1 MAQGSVTRDTRQIA
15 EDFVKVWDA
24 SSPAGLAE
32 RAYAPDYVEHHP
44 LPGQGPGIEGLN
56 HLAAVYFAVF
66 PDLTT
71 TVEAVLNDGDLT
83 VVRWSGVG
91 THEGDQLGVPPTHR
105 KVHFSGI
112 DILRISAGKVV
123 EHWGETNGLEVMQQ
137 IQTPPEPPDGD

>member
-15 EDFVKVWDA
+15 EDFVKLWDA

-56 HLAAVYFAVF
+56 QLAAVYFAVF

-112 DILRISAGKVV
+112 DILRISGGKVV

-137 IQTPPEPPDGD
+137 IQTPPGPLDGD